1 MNKTIDIIKI
11 QESIQKKHNE
21 FLDNF
26 GAQLEKVSAD
36 HKLFVELAITK
47 LKYIIDIFQK
57 LGIINEI
64 IEVNSKE
71 AGYDYDYS
79 YKCLKLSKLYN
90 DNCVYIVTNGFV
102 IILPG
107 TSNITP
113 TGIQFTDIVNFKD
126 ICSDD
131 FDWVSFSMKLLE
143 HIHSVIFE
151 RKRAGEIKLDSQ
163 FKPNK

>member
-1 MNKTIDIIKI
+1 MNKTIDILTI

-36 HKLFVELAITK
+36 HKLSVEIAITK
-47 LKYIIDIFQK
+47 LKYVIDTFK
-57 LGIINEI
+57 KVGVINEI
-64 IEVNSKE
+64 IEIDARE
-71 AGYDYDYS
+71 AGYDYS
-79 YKCLKLSKLYN
+79 CKCLKLSKSYN
-90 DNCVYIVTNGFV
+90 DNCVYVVTNGFM

-113 TGIQFTDIVNFKD
+113 TGIQFVEIVTFKD

-131 FDWVSFSMKLLE
+131 FDWVSFSIKLLE
-143 HIHSVIFE
+143 HIHAVIFE

-163 FKPNK
+163 FKK